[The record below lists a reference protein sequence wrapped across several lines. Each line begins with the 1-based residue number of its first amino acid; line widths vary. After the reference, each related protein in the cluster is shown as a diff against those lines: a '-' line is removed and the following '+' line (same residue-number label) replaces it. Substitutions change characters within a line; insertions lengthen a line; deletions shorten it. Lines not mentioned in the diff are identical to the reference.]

1 MAMSNTLTKSDGAA
15 KLPGGNSGPNPNIGD
30 NTPKR
35 TEQEIRAKEV
45 SGAGVGT
52 NANPTYPPG
61 VTSDHF

>member
-1 MAMSNTLTKSDGAA
+1 MTNNLSKGNNS
-15 KLPGGNSGPNPNIGD
+15 LPGANAGPNPNIGD

-45 SGAGVGT
+45 AGAGIGT

-61 VTSDHF
+61 VTADYF